1 MEIEQRL
8 KDIAEKAKERKLT
21 AIQEAKNKRQSD
33 WIAIQQKTPEIANFM
48 KSYHSVFG
56 KPRFVK
62 IYINN
67 ELFLEV

>member
-1 MEIEQRL
+1 MNIDERL
-8 KDIAEKAKERKLT
+8 EYLSKQAEKQKLN
-21 AIQEAKNKRQSD
+21 AIQETKIKRQSD
-33 WIAIQQKTPEIANFM
+33 WLAIQQKTPEIANFM

>member
-1 MEIEQRL
+1 MRSRE
-8 KDIAEKAKERKLT
+8 DIIKRVKESEKNALQAT
-21 AIQEAKNKRQSD
+21 KNKRQSD
-33 WIAIQQKTPEIANFM
+33 WLAIQQKTPEIANFM

-56 KPRFVK
+56 KPGSVK

>member
-8 KDIAEKAKERKLT
+8 KDIAEKAKERNLT
-21 AIQEAKNKRQSD
+21 AIQAEKNKRQSD
-33 WIAIQQKTPEIANFM
+33 WLTIQQKTPEIANFM
-48 KSYHSVFG
+48 KSYHSAFG